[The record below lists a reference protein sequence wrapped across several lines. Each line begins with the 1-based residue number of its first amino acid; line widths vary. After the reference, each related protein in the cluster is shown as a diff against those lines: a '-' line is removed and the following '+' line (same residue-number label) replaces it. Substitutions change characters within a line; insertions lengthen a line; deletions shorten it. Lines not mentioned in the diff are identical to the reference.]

1 VIKARWKRAKEGNA
15 NWRTEAAS
23 CYKFVAGDQWE
34 SDDKSVLENEDRPAI
49 TFNRVDVF
57 IDAICGME
65 VNNRQAIHYFP
76 REINDTGLNQAF
88 TAAAKYVRDQTDAE
102 SEESESFRDATICG
116 LGVTRTRMDYCENPE
131 GDILQERVD
140 PLQVWPDPGS
150 RKRCLKDRRYT
161 FHGEYMDREEAS
173 KKWPDAVL
181 SATAPELETVI
192 DTDRNWLYKDEENNI
207 YESKD
212 KVFILYY
219 EEVRKEPYYKAKNP
233 LTGQIEEI
241 TPEVYEKLKK
251 IPDLKA
257 VKMERNVYYRTFCNA
272 EGEELEPLKKS
283 PVQDFDY
290 KFITYKRD
298 RSKGCWYGIVRH
310 MMDPQRWANKW
321 LSQILHIIN
330 TNAKGGAFAEA
341 GAFLDPKKA
350 EEDWSK
356 SSPLILM
363 REGAVSQG
371 KIKERTPSAY
381 PNGLDRLMMLAFEA
395 LPMVSG
401 VNLEILGL
409 ANREQAGVLEDQRR
423 QSAFA
428 ILAPLFDSLRQ
439 YRKEQGR
446 LLLKYISEFFEEG
459 RLVRIIGQNGTVQYI
474 PLMKDENAQ
483 NMDVIVDQ
491 SPDSPDFKKHLW
503 EMLQVMLP
511 AMMKA
516 GYPIPPSVIQ
526 YIPNLPL
533 DLAQEWIQYVQ
544 QSMQQ
549 ASPEQMQQLQEEL
562 NKLGEENQGLKEQIM
577 SMKLDN
583 TVDQMKLQQKAS
595 EAMMKGDL
603 KLKEIASE
611 SESRYMEIMVE
622 AQIEKMSMALDA
634 KIKMAQAM
642 MDAQIKAWSEQM
654 KAESADKKIESEAQ
668 KAPPMTINV
677 DTKTDVQELLD
688 QQAKSIESMVS
699 GLTTKVEGAVSKV
712 EGAANK
718 KRRVKAKRG
727 SDGSWDI
734 QDV

>member
-1 VIKARWKRAKEGNA
+1 VIKERWKRAKEGNA

-23 CYKFVAGDQWE
+23 CYKFVAGEQWA
-34 SDDKSVLENEDRPAI
+34 DDDRKTLEEEDRPAI

-65 VNNRQAIHYFP
+65 VNNRHAIHYFP
-76 REINDTGLNQAF
+76 REVNDSGLNQAF

-116 LGVTRTRMDYCENPE
+116 LGVTRTRMDYCDNPE

-140 PLQVWPDPGS
+140 PLQVWPDPGA

-233 LTGQIEEI
+233 ITGQIEEI

-257 VKMERNVYYRTFCNA
+257 VKMERNVYYRTFCTA

-298 RSKGCWYGIVRH
+298 RAKGCWYGIVRH

-371 KIKERTPSAY
+371 KIKERTPSPY
-381 PNGLDRLMMLAFEA
+381 PNGLDRLMMLAFDA

-446 LLLKYISEFFEEG
+446 LLLKYISAFFENG

-483 NMDVIVDQ
+483 DMDVIVDQ
-491 SPDSPDFKKHLW
+491 SPDSPDFKKQLW

-549 ASPEQMQQLQEEL
+549 ASPEQMQQLQDEL
-562 NKLGEENQGLKEQIM
+562 GKLGEENQGLKEQIM

-611 SESRYMEIMVE
+611 SESRYMEMMVE

-654 KAESADKKIESEAQ
+654 KAETADKKVDAEAS

-699 GLTTKVEGAVSKV
+699 GLTSKVEGAVTKVEGAS
-712 EGAANK
+712 NK

-727 SDGSWDI
+727 SDGTWDI

>member
-1 VIKARWKRAKEGNA
+1 VIKERWKRAKEGNA

-23 CYKFVAGDQWE
+23 CYKFVAGEQWA
-34 SDDKSVLENEDRPAI
+34 DDDRKTLEEEDRPAI

-65 VNNRQAIHYFP
+65 VNNRHAIHYFP

-116 LGVTRTRMDYCENPE
+116 LGVTRTRMDYCDNPE

-140 PLQVWPDPGS
+140 PLQVWPDPGA

-241 TPEVYEKLKK
+241 TPEIYEKLKK

-257 VKMERNVYYRTFCNA
+257 VKMERNVYYRTFCTA

-298 RSKGCWYGIVRH
+298 RAKGCWYGIVRH

-371 KIKERTPSAY
+371 KVKERTPAPY
-381 PNGLDRLMMLAFEA
+381 PNGLDRLMMLAFDA

-446 LLLKYISEFFEEG
+446 LLLKYISAFFEEG

-483 NMDVIVDQ
+483 DMDVIVDQ
-491 SPDSPDFKKHLW
+491 SPDSPDFKKQLW

-562 NKLGEENQGLKEQIM
+562 GKLGEENQGLKEQIM

-611 SESRYMEIMVE
+611 SESRYMEMMVE

-654 KAESADKKIESEAQ
+654 KAETADKKVESEAQ

-688 QQAKSIESMVS
+688 KQAKSIESMVS
-699 GLTTKVEGAVSKV
+699 GLTAKVEGAVTKVEGAS
-712 EGAANK
+712 NK

-727 SDGSWDI
+727 DDGYWDI

>member
-1 VIKARWKRAKEGNA
+1 VIKERWKRAKEGNA

-23 CYKFVAGDQWE
+23 CYKFVAGEQWA
-34 SDDKSVLENEDRPAI
+34 DDDRKTLEEEDRPAI

-65 VNNRQAIHYFP
+65 VNNRHAIHYFP
-76 REINDTGLNQAF
+76 REVNDTGLNQAF

-116 LGVTRTRMDYCENPE
+116 LGVTRTRMDYCDNPE

-140 PLQVWPDPGS
+140 PLQVWPDPGA

-233 LTGQIEEI
+233 ITGQIEEI

-257 VKMERNVYYRTFCNA
+257 VKMERNVYYRTFCTA

-298 RSKGCWYGIVRH
+298 RAKGCWYGIVRH

-371 KIKERTPSAY
+371 KVKERTPAPY
-381 PNGLDRLMMLAFEA
+381 PNGLDRLMMLAFDA

-446 LLLKYISEFFEEG
+446 LLLKYISAFFEEG

-483 NMDVIVDQ
+483 DMDVIVDQ
-491 SPDSPDFKKHLW
+491 SPDSPDFKKQLW

-562 NKLGEENQGLKEQIM
+562 GKLGEENQGLKEQIM

-611 SESRYMEIMVE
+611 SESRHMEMMVE

-654 KAESADKKIESEAQ
+654 KAETADKKVDAEAS

-699 GLTTKVEGAVSKV
+699 GLAEKVDGAVTKVEGAS
-712 EGAANK
+712 NK

-727 SDGSWDI
+727 SDGTWDI

>member
-1 VIKARWKRAKEGNA
+1 VIKERWKRAKEGNA

-23 CYKFVAGDQWE
+23 CYKFVAGEQWA
-34 SDDKSVLENEDRPAI
+34 DDDRKTLEEEDRPAI

-65 VNNRQAIHYFP
+65 VNNRHAIHYFP

-116 LGVTRTRMDYCENPE
+116 LGVTRTRMDYCDNPE

-140 PLQVWPDPGS
+140 PLQVWPDPGA

-241 TPEVYEKLKK
+241 TPEIYEKLKK

-257 VKMERNVYYRTFCNA
+257 VKMERNVYYRTFCTA

-298 RSKGCWYGIVRH
+298 RAKGCWYGIVRH

-341 GAFLDPKKA
+341 GAFIDPKKA

-371 KIKERTPSAY
+371 KVKERTPAPY
-381 PNGLDRLMMLAFEA
+381 PNGLDRLMMLAFDA

-446 LLLKYISEFFEEG
+446 LLLKYISAFFEEG

-483 NMDVIVDQ
+483 DMDVIVDQ
-491 SPDSPDFKKHLW
+491 SPDSPDFKKQLW

-562 NKLGEENQGLKEQIM
+562 GKLGEENQGLKEQIM

-611 SESRYMEIMVE
+611 SESRYMEMMVE

-654 KAESADKKIESEAQ
+654 KAETADKKVESEAQ

-688 QQAKSIESMVS
+688 KQAKSIESMVS
-699 GLTTKVEGAVSKV
+699 GLTAKVEGAVTKVEGAS
-712 EGAANK
+712 NK

-727 SDGSWDI
+727 DDGYWDI